1 MKRNM
6 LKTLLFASLGI
17 IMAIVFTS
25 AKTSIS
31 PPDAPG
37 APLVIEMHKDKC
49 TIKYSAPIRNGGAP
63 IIGYFVERKY
73 VSDDKWT
80 LINLRPII
88 ELEYTIDNLIE
99 GNQVQFRVYAL
110 NAAGRGPVSEPCDP
124 ITVREH

>member
-25 AKTSIS
+25 AKVSIS
-31 PPDAPG
+31 PPDPPG
-37 APLVIEMHKDKC
+37 IPLVIEMHKDNCK
-49 TIKYSAPIRNGGAP
+49 IKYSAPLRDGGAP
-63 IIGYFVERKY
+63 IIGYFVEKKY
-73 VSDDKWT
+73 ISEERWT

-88 ELEYTIDNLIE
+88 ELEYTVDNLTE
-99 GNQVQFRVYAL
+99 GKQVQFRVYAI
-110 NAAGRGPVSEPCDP
+110 NAAGRGPVSEACDP